1 MKKVISTS
9 SKLENVIAFIDLCK
23 DIAIICEKKYGIPA
37 EVMIAQS
44 ALETGWGKTI
54 KGNNYFNIK
63 AGSSWDGETYDFG
76 NVKEIIN
83 GKIVYIPAKW
93 RKYKSIQESFV
104 DYCNLIST
112 LSIYKVALVY
122 GVRGDAENYIKEL
135 YKAGYATDAPKEVDG
150 DPSYSEKI
158 LSIINKYI
166 NVSFVEE
173 KILISK
179 NMIED
184 IKNKLNELN
193 NSFDLLNKEM
203 EEKDG

>member
-166 NVSFVEE
+166 N
-173 KILISK
+173 
-179 NMIED
+179 NR
-184 IKNKLNELN
+184 
-193 NSFDLLNKEM
+193 
-203 EEKDG
+203 